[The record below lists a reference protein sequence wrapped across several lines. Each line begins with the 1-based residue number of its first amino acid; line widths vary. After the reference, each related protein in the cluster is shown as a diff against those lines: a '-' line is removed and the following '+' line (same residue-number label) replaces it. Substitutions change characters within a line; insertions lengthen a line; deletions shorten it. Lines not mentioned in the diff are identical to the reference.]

1 MKRFLSILFLQ
12 LFLLNVHTAGAAGMQ
27 QPQVTADTT
36 INEAEEDEA
45 IEDILKKRTPPPKE
59 KVQYFSQV
67 TKYGF
72 KNLFAKYNYNPLL
85 PYSSQINPNAESYMQ
100 DYLNA
105 HSKSLLQ
112 MKNWGQPYFNL
123 IDNIL
128 SQYGLPRELKY
139 VAVIESN
146 LKTGATSWVGAAGP
160 WQFMPETARQY
171 GLVVNGYID
180 ERRDYIKSTHA
191 AARYL
196 LNSYKVYHDWLLV
209 LASYNGGLGN
219 VNKAIRNSGSKN
231 FWSLQYYL
239 PGESRNYVKKFIA
252 THYVMEGSGGVTTA
266 GGSFNPSFDIGGGAN
281 PYDIKPNLTD
291 EEKEFATTQSIT
303 GKFNSLI
310 ISKNLA
316 MDIVTFN
323 RYNPDFDNMMSLNG
337 NYDLRLPSDK
347 MQLFLANKYVI
358 LNECVQLLLGD
369 SPEPPQN
376 QPTTYPSPKKKKRKD
391 YSSTF
396 IIADAFNRLSSYSNT
411 GLLL

>member
-1 MKRFLSILFLQ
+1 MKRLLSIFFLP
-12 LFLLNVHTAGAAGMQ
+12 LFLLTMHTAGATALQ
-27 QPQVTADTT
+27 QPQVAADTT
-36 INEAEEDEA
+36 INETEEDEA

-85 PYSSQINPNAESYMQ
+85 PYSSQVNPNAESYMQ

-171 GLVVNGYID
+171 GLVVNAYVD

-266 GGSFNPSFDIGGGAN
+266 GGSFNPSFNVGGGAN
-281 PYDIKPNLTD
+281 PYDNKPNLTD
-291 EEKEFATTQSIT
+291 EEKEFATTHSIT

-310 ISKNLA
+310 ISKNLS

-323 RYNPDFDNMMSLNG
+323 RYNPDFDNLMGING

-358 LNECVQLLLGD
+358 LNECVQMLLGN
-369 SPEPPQN
+369 SPEPPPSQS
-376 QPTTYPSPKKKKRKD
+376 TSYPSQKKSKRK
-391 YSSTF
+391 SK
-396 IIADAFNRLSSYSNT
+396 
-411 GLLL
+411 

>member
-1 MKRFLSILFLQ
+1 MKQFLSIIFLVM
-12 LFLLNVHTAGAAGMQ
+12 LLHNAQADTVMELE
-27 QPQVTADTT
+27 QPPSAKDTT
-36 INEAEEDEA
+36 IINEAKEDEA
-45 IEDILKKRTPPPKE
+45 IEDVLKKRTPPPKE
-59 KVQYFSQV
+59 KVIYFSQV

-72 KNLFAKYNYNPLL
+72 KNLFSKYNYNPTL
-85 PYSSQINPNAESYMQ
+85 PYSMQVNPNAESYMQ
-100 DYLNA
+100 DYLTA

-171 GLVVNGYID
+171 GLVVNGFVD

-196 LNSYKVYHDWLLV
+196 LNSYKIYHDWLLV
-209 LASYNGGLGN
+209 LASYNGGMGN
-219 VNKAIRNSGSKN
+219 VNKAMRNSGSKN

-252 THYVMEGSGGVTTA
+252 THYVMEGSGGVTTQGT
-266 GGSFNPSFDIGGGAN
+266 GGTFNPGGIGGGAN
-281 PYDIKPNLTD
+281 SYDLKPNLTN
-291 EEKEFATTQSIT
+291 EEREFASTQSIT
-303 GKFNSLI
+303 GKFNSLVI
-310 ISKNLA
+310 AKNLA
-316 MDIVTFN
+316 MDIVSFN
-323 RYNPDFDNMMSLNG
+323 RYNPDFDNMMSING

-347 MQLFLANKYVI
+347 MQLFIANKYII

-369 SPEPPQN
+369 NPEPPAN
-376 QPTTYPSPKKKKRKD
+376 QSTRYPAPKKSKRK
-391 YSSTF
+391 
-396 IIADAFNRLSSYSNT
+396 IGR
-411 GLLL
+411 